1 MEKSHISNS
10 ELKLRLRQLGTS
22 WHNPEGECVLYI
34 MSRDQRVH
42 DNHALIA
49 AQKHALAHGLP
60 LAVIFNFNVTKAPRA
75 REHYD
80 FMIAGLYQ
88 VERELN
94 NLNIPLIGLVG
105 EHLPRLEALCHHVK
119 PAAIYVDF
127 SPLNGPQSVHKKL
140 AKDYTI
146 IEVDTHNIVPAWIA
160 SEKQEVG
167 ARTLRPKINHYLP
180 TFCIEPELLV
190 SHPIDW
196 PNKAVIRLEEV
207 VDIFGD
213 RLAAVRHS
221 GINHGYQAGETAA
234 KLYLQMFID
243 SRLKG
248 YATLRNDPSVDG
260 LSGMS
265 PYLHFGQISSL
276 RIVLEAAKAV
286 KQDASLKPDYDT
298 LIEELVVRKELSDNF
313 CLYNQNYALLEGA
326 PQWAQKTLQKHAS
339 DPREFMYSLE
349 QFERAETHDEAWN
362 AAQTQLTQTGKIHG
376 YMRMYWAKK
385 ILEWSSSPEEALQIL
400 LYLNDFY
407 SLDGGD
413 PNGYVGILWSIAGLH
428 DRLWGERAVYGTVR
442 SMVYNGLKRKFDIQ
456 AYISQNQHDKV
467 KKSQ

>member
-1 MEKSHISNS
+1 
-10 ELKLRLRQLGTS
+10 
-22 WHNPEGECVLYI
+22 

-49 AQKHALAHGLP
+49 AQKHAIAHALP

-80 FMIAGLYQ
+80 FMIAGLYD
-88 VERELN
+88 VERELGS
-94 NLNIPLIGLVG
+94 LNIPLIGLVG
-105 EHLPRLEALCHHVK
+105 EHSPRLEALCHHVK
-119 PAAIYVDF
+119 PAAVYVDF
-127 SPLNGPQSVHKKL
+127 NPLKGPQAVHAKL
-140 AKDYTI
+140 AKEHTV

-160 SEKQEVG
+160 SDKQEVA
-167 ARTLRPKINHYLP
+167 ARTLRPKIYHHLS
-180 TFCIEPELLV
+180 TFCIEPEPLV
-190 SHPIDW
+190 AHPTEW
-196 PNKAVIRLEEV
+196 PNKAVIGLEEV

-213 RLAAVRHS
+213 RLLAVRYS
-221 GINHGYQAGETAA
+221 GIDHGYKAGEVAA
-234 KLYLQMFID
+234 RNHLKSFIN

-248 YATLRNDPSVDG
+248 YATLRNDPSVDC

-265 PYLHFGQISSL
+265 PYIHFGQMSSL

-286 KQDASLKPDYDT
+286 KQDATLKSDYDA
-298 LIEELVVRKELSDNF
+298 LVEELVVRKELSDNF
-313 CLYNQNYALLEGA
+313 CLYNRHYLQLKGA
-326 PQWAQKTLQKHAS
+326 PEWAQNSIQKHAS
-339 DPREFMYSLE
+339 DPREFVYTLE
-349 QFERAETHDEAWN
+349 QFEQAETHDEAWN
-362 AAQTQLTQTGKIHG
+362 AAQRQLTRTGKMHG

-428 DRLWGERAVYGTVR
+428 DRPWGERAVYGTVR
-442 SMVYNGLKRKFDIQ
+442 SMVYNGLKRKFEIQ